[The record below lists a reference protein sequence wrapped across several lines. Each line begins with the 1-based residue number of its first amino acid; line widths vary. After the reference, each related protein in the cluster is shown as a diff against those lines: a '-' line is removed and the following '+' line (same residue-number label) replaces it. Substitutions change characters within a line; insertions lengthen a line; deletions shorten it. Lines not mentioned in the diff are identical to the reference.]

1 MVVVTDQPDDGTRS
15 QSVLHASG
23 SSATIGAATELAEH
37 LMGEGIEKVTVQ
49 SASGGPTL
57 IAASSYYAEP

>member
-1 MVVVTDQPDDGTRS
+1 
-15 QSVLHASG
+15 VLHASG
-23 SSATIGAATELAEH
+23 LPATIGAVTELAEH

-49 SASGGPTL
+49 SASDGPTL

>member
-23 SSATIGAATELAEH
+23 SSATIGAVAELADH
-37 LMGEGIEKVTVQ
+37 LMGE
-49 SASGGPTL
+49 
-57 IAASSYYAEP
+57 

>member
-1 MVVVTDQPDDGTRS
+1 MIVVKDQPDDGTRS
-15 QSVLHASG
+15 PSVLHASG
-23 SSATIGAATELAEH
+23 LPATIGAVTELAEH